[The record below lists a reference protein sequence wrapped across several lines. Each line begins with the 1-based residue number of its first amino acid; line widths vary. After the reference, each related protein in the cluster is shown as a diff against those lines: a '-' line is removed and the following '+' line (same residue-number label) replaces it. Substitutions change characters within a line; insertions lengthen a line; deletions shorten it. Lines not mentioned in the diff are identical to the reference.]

1 MEARLSGRA
10 IRRWAGSCVCFV
22 SIWGVPA
29 AAWGQNGS
37 IAGRVL
43 RENGT
48 GIPGV
53 SVVVAETA
61 STTITEDD
69 GQFLFRG
76 LPAGTYAVTFLLGQD
91 VFTVSGVQVA
101 PGVTT
106 TLEETVD
113 WDVGLTDTLIVRGAS
128 RQVERMVD
136 APAAADLLSETT
148 IARRASHGQLAK
160 LLEFTPGARVAQ
172 SGLWDFNMGTRGF
185 NKALN
190 RRVGVLLDGRDIS
203 LPFFGYQGWGT
214 FSFPLDDLS
223 AVELVRGPGAALY
236 GANAS
241 GGVISMT
248 SKEPRYSQG
257 GMARMTFGQ
266 QDTVNV
272 EGRWA
277 GAVGNAWYMRV
288 VGGVRASDGF
298 AVSRVDAPEY
308 SVPCAPATFG
318 DCLPAEVVPFDGE
331 NTQVY
336 FGGIRLDKYLWNGML
351 FTVEGG
357 HSQGKFGVFQG
368 GGQRVF
374 STDKDLLRPWAR
386 VNLKSDRFNVF
397 TSYDGYY
404 TPKAFRGLT
413 TGTTFNSDSYRLQ
426 VEGQSNWRFRQDAV
440 QVVAGGTAAVEKID
454 SADPATGQQTFLFY
468 PVSAPRQALFGQ
480 AAWNVVDRVRVVV
493 AGRGDW
499 SKLHDF
505 QLSPKASVSY
515 AFTPVQTIRLTYNHA
530 FQVSNSLEY
539 FLNSEVAPP
548 TDLTALSAFCSPF
561 GVNCGFG
568 LTPVLALGNVDLD
581 VEKVQTWE
589 AGYKGVL
596 ARQLQ
601 LSIDYYRSRST
612 DPVTS
617 LLPQLGTA
625 LGRLNP
631 NFGPWA
637 TPKGLP
643 EPLADQIRTLV
654 PLLSNH
660 LDGSNILAVA
670 SYANFSAVNV
680 QGIDVGMNHFFL
692 RGWQMGFTYSW
703 FDFDIPDQTLGTE
716 DLLLPNT
723 PTHGLSAG
731 LSYDSDR
738 FGAGIDA
745 RWVND
750 FRWADGFFVGDVR
763 SYTTVDLTA
772 NVPLGRGVSVGFNI
786 ANLLNERHW
795 ETFGGAMLGRRALM
809 SLQYAWQKK
818 GS

>member
-1 MEARLSGRA
+1 
-10 IRRWAGSCVCFV
+10 VCFV
-22 SIWGVPA
+22 SICGLPA
-29 AAWGQNGS
+29 AASAQNGS
-37 IAGRVL
+37 IVGRVL
-43 RENGT
+43 HENGT

-61 STTITEDD
+61 TTTITEGD
-69 GQFLFRG
+69 GQFSFRG
-76 LPAGTYAVTFLLGQD
+76 LPAGTYTLTFLLGRD
-91 VFTVSGVQVA
+91 VLTVSGVEVA
-101 PGVTT
+101 AGVAT
-106 TLEETVD
+106 TLEESVW
-113 WDVGLTDTLIVRGAS
+113 WDVGLTETLIVRGAS
-128 RQVERMVD
+128 RQVERIVD
-136 APAAADLLSETT
+136 APAAANLISETS
-148 IARRASHGQLAK
+148 IARRASHGQVAK

-172 SGLWDFNMGTRGF
+172 GDLWDFNMGTRGF

-223 AVELVRGPGAALY
+223 AVEMVRGPGAALY

-241 GGVISMT
+241 GGMISMT

-257 GMARMTFGQ
+257 GMARVTFGQ
-266 QDTVNV
+266 QNTVNA

-277 GAVGNAWYMRV
+277 GAIGSEWYMRV
-288 VGGVRASDGF
+288 VGGVRASEGF
-298 AVSRVDAPEY
+298 AVSRVGGPEY
-308 SVPCAPATFG
+308 SVACAPATFG
-318 DCLPAEVVPFDGE
+318 DCLPAEIVPFDGE
-331 NTQVY
+331 NTQIY
-336 FGGIRLDKYLWNGML
+336 FGGIRLDKYLRNGML

-357 HSQGKFGVFQG
+357 HSQGLFGVFQS
-368 GGQRVF
+368 GGQRVL
-374 STDKDLLRPWAR
+374 STANDLRRPWAR

-426 VEGQSNWRFRQDAV
+426 VEGQTNWRFHQDAV
-440 QVVAGGTAAVEKID
+440 QVVAGGAAAVEKID
-454 SADPATGQQTFLFY
+454 SADPATGRQTFLFS

-480 AAWNVVDRVRVVV
+480 ASWNITDDVRVVV

-505 QLSPKASVSY
+505 QLSPKTSLSY
-515 AFTPVQTIRLTYNHA
+515 ALARAQTVRLTYNRA

-539 FLNSEVAPP
+539 FLNSPVAPP
-548 TDLTALSAFCSPF
+548 TDLSALNAFCSPF
-561 GVNCGFG
+561 GANCGFG
-568 LTPVLALGNVDLD
+568 PTPVLALGNVDLD
-581 VEKVQTWE
+581 VEKVRTWE

-596 ARQLQ
+596 GRELF
-601 LSIDYYRSRST
+601 LSVDYYRSRST

-625 LGRLNP
+625 LGRVNP

-637 TPKGLP
+637 TPAGLP
-643 EPLADQIRTLV
+643 EPVADQIRTLV

-670 SYANFSAVNV
+670 SYTNFQAVNV
-680 QGIDVGMNHFFL
+680 QGIDVGINHSFL
-692 RGWQMGFTYSW
+692 HGWQTAFTYSW
-703 FDFDIPDQTLGTE
+703 FDFEIPDQAPGTA
-716 DLLLPNT
+716 DLFLPNT

-731 LSYDSDR
+731 VSYDGAR
-738 FGAGIDA
+738 FGVGIDA
-745 RWVND
+745 RWVD
-750 FRWADGFFVGDVR
+750 AFRWADGFFLGDVP

-772 NVPLGRGVSVGFNI
+772 DVPLGRGASVGVNV
-786 ANLLNERHW
+786 ANLLNDRHW
-795 ETFGGAMLGRRALM
+795 ESFGGALLGRRALM
-809 SLQYAWQKK
+809 SLQYDWRKK
-818 GS
+818 GN

>member
-1 MEARLSGRA
+1 MWVGY
-10 IRRWAGSCVCFV
+10 CVCLV
-22 SIWGVPA
+22 SIWGNPGTA
-29 AAWGQNGS
+29 SGQSGNGG

-43 RENGT
+43 RQNGT

-53 SVVVAETA
+53 TVAVTDA
-61 STTITEDD
+61 GATTITESD
-69 GQFLFRG
+69 GQFSFRG
-76 LPAGTYAVTFLLGQD
+76 FPAGVYTVTFLLGKD
-91 VFTVSGVQVA
+91 VLTVNSVEVT
-101 PGVTT
+101 PGGTT

-128 RQVERMVD
+128 RQVEHVVD
-136 APAAADLLSETT
+136 AQASASLVSETA
-148 IARRASHGQLAK
+148 IARNASHGQLAK

-172 SGLWDFNMGTRGF
+172 GDVWDFNVGTRGF

-190 RRVGVLLDGRDIS
+190 RRVGVLLDGRDVS

-257 GMARMTFGQ
+257 GMTRVTFGQ
-266 QDTVNV
+266 QHTANV

-277 GAVGNAWYMRV
+277 GAVGNEWYMRV
-288 VGGVRASDGF
+288 VGGARKSDGF
-298 AVSRVDAPEY
+298 AVSRVGGPEY
-308 SVPCAPATFG
+308 SVACAPATFG

-336 FGGIRLDKYLWNGML
+336 FGGIRLDKYLRNGML

-357 HSQGKFGVFQG
+357 HSQGRYGVFQS

-374 STDKDLLRPWAR
+374 STGKDLRRPWAR

-404 TPKAFRGLT
+404 TPQAFRGLT
-413 TGTTFNSDSYRLQ
+413 TGTTFNSESYRLQ
-426 VEGQSNWRFRQDAV
+426 LEGQANWRFHQDALH
-440 QVVAGGTAAVEKID
+440 VVAGAAAAVEKID
-454 SADPATGQQTFLFY
+454 SEDPETGQQTFLFR

-480 AAWNVVDRVRVVV
+480 ASWNTTDHVRVVV

-515 AFTPVQTIRLTYNHA
+515 AFTPVQTVRLTYNRA

-539 FLNSEVAPP
+539 FLHSEVAPP
-548 TDLTALSAFCSPF
+548 TDLSALNAFCTPF

-568 LTPVLALGNVDLD
+568 LTPVLALGNENLD
-581 VEKVQTWE
+581 VEKVRTWE

-596 ARQLQ
+596 ARNLF
-601 LSIDYYRSRST
+601 LSVDYYRSRST
-612 DPVTS
+612 NPVTS

-625 LGRLNP
+625 LGRVNRS
-631 NFGPWA
+631 FGPWM

-654 PLLSNH
+654 PLLSND
-660 LDGSNILAVA
+660 LNGSNILAVA
-670 SYANFSAVNV
+670 SYANFDVVNV
-680 QGIDVGMNHFFL
+680 QGFDVGVNHAFL
-692 RGWQMGFTYSW
+692 RGWQMAFTYSW
-703 FDFDIPDQTLGTE
+703 FDFDLPKRTPGSE

-723 PTHGLSAG
+723 PPHGFSAG
-731 LSYDSDR
+731 LSYDGSR

-745 RWVND
+745 RWVDN
-750 FRWADGFFVGDVR
+750 FRWADGFFAGDVP

-772 NVPLGRGVSVGFNI
+772 GVPVRRGVSVGLNV
-786 ANLLNERHW
+786 ANLFNDRHW
-795 ETFGGAMLGRRALM
+795 EAFGGALLGRRALV
-809 SLQYAWQKK
+809 SLQYDWHKK
-818 GS
+818 GN